1 MLYRDYDQAGLD
13 AQYNLRLRHPDAEE
27 HFEVWTARGGATRR
41 RLEARLDL
49 AYGPSAAETL
59 DVFLPANAA
68 GAQQPPIHVF
78 IHGGY
83 WQSRDKSDFSFVA
96 DGLVAAGAIV
106 VVVNYALAPTVGM
119 DEIVRQNRAAVAWTW
134 RHAGDF
140 GGDAERLYLS
150 GHSAGGHLTAML
162 LATDWP
168 DFDGL
173 PGDTIKGGLA
183 ISGLYDLEAI
193 RLCYLNEVLGLDAA
207 TAARLSPLGMAP
219 GSAGCVVAVGGGET
233 DEFLRQSSGFAER
246 WRQAGATLE
255 ELVPPGHNHFT
266 IMNLLADSDG
276 VLCLA
281 ACRQMGLTE

>member
-13 AQYNLRLRHPDAEE
+13 AQYNMRLQNPDFQDHLDAWAERN
-27 HFEVWTARGGATRR
+27 AATRG
-41 RLEARLDL
+41 RLDARLDL
-49 AYGPSAAETL
+49 AYGSSMAETL
-59 DVFLPANAA
+59 DVFVPA
-68 GAQQPPIHVF
+68 GASDAPLHVF

-83 WQSRDKSDFSFVA
+83 WQSRDKHDFSFVA

-119 DEIVRQNRAAVAWTW
+119 DEIVRQNRAAVAWTR

-140 GGDAERLYLS
+140 GGDEERLYVS

-168 DFDGL
+168 AFDGL
-173 PGDTIKGGLA
+173 PADTVKGGLA

-193 RLCYLNEVLGLDAA
+193 RLCYLNEVLGMDAA
-207 TAARLSPLGMAP
+207 AAARLSPLDMAP
-219 GSAGCVVAVGGGET
+219 GSGACIVAVGGGET
-233 DEFLRQSSGFAER
+233 DEFLRQSSSFAER

-266 IMNLLADSDG
+266 IMNLLADNDG
-276 VLCLA
+276 TLCA
-281 ACRQMGLTE
+281 SACRQMGLTG